1 MDTVP
6 DILKVSILG
15 RESIHC
21 GFHLIPYI
29 ARTVLTT
36 LPASV
41 YVLVTDTNVAQFYL
55 SAFEKAFSAEINKVC
70 VLSIL
75 CISCICLVFQSDS
88 HFSFLP
94 PNRVSSPVL
103 SYLERRQ
110 SLVKERPISKTFSFS
125 SAALVTPSSSLLVEV
140 SLVILLVLLLRPCE

>member
-55 SAFEKAFSAEINKVC
+55 SAFEKAFSAEISKARIIFIRSFHV
-70 VLSIL
+70 VLS
-75 CISCICLVFQSDS
+75 CISI
-88 HFSFLP
+88 
-94 PNRVSSPVL
+94 
-103 SYLERRQ
+103 
-110 SLVKERPISKTFSFS
+110 
-125 SAALVTPSSSLLVEV
+125 
-140 SLVILLVLLLRPCE
+140 

>member
-21 GFHLIPYI
+21 GLHLIPYI

-55 SAFEKAFSAEINKVC
+55 SAFEKAFNAEINKARVI
-70 VLSIL
+70 SIRTFHVFAL
-75 CISCICLVFQSDS
+75 HLNLTRISAFFRETTFPFPCYFTWRDDK
-88 HFSFLP
+88 
-94 PNRVSSPVL
+94 VS
-103 SYLERRQ
+103 
-110 SLVKERPISKTFSFS
+110 
-125 SAALVTPSSSLLVEV
+125 
-140 SLVILLVLLLRPCE
+140 